1 MLSAGSKNELVIK
14 LFRVKPAA
22 NFCGRLIVLL
32 FRAYKSGAE
41 NFSLQT
47 KRIESEGF
55 TFVRTTCDEIQ
66 KSGRGSNE
74 RPDVSPLAFSDSI
87 LFNAEAAH
95 SALGRSL
102 EPTPQHV
109 FFPTPH
115 HVLAHKLPALSAG
128 RSCHHAAARPRLC
141 HRCQNSAPLRA
152 PSGPRLRLRHPFLG
166 FLR

>member
-22 NFCGRLIVLL
+22 NLCGRLIVLL

-74 RPDVSPLAFSDSI
+74 RPKRLPPPF
-87 LFNAEAAH
+87 EAGSFAI
-95 SALGRSL
+95 
-102 EPTPQHV
+102 
-109 FFPTPH
+109 F
-115 HVLAHKLPALSAG
+115 
-128 RSCHHAAARPRLC
+128 
-141 HRCQNSAPLRA
+141 
-152 PSGPRLRLRHPFLG
+152 
-166 FLR
+166 

>member
-22 NFCGRLIVLL
+22 NFCGRLIVLC
-32 FRAYKSGAE
+32 FRAYKSSAE
-41 NFSLQT
+41 NFSLVT
-47 KRIESEGF
+47 KRFEADGF
-55 TFVRTTCDEIQ
+55 TFIGTCDEIQ

-102 EPTPQHV
+102 EPP
-109 FFPTPH
+109 P
-115 HVLAHKLPALSAG
+115 
-128 RSCHHAAARPRLC
+128 
-141 HRCQNSAPLRA
+141 
-152 PSGPRLRLRHPFLG
+152 
-166 FLR
+166 